1 MTDYIKACTSNITG
15 KANDEKGQRFLD
27 TMTTKTTGQRTP
39 GPWHHAT
46 RKDKRESIILDSA
59 LTPEGNIPKGT
70 NWIASVYPVST
81 ENDHI
86 SNAAFIV
93 RACNSHNALAG
104 ALQDFIDAATESS
117 KNESYKANAYGFM
130 MAVLPKARAAIAAA
144 TKE

>member
-1 MTDYIKACTSNITG
+1 
-15 KANDEKGQRFLD
+15 
-27 TMTTKTTGQRTP
+27 MTTKTTGQRTP

-86 SNAAFIV
+86 SNAAYIV
-93 RACNSHNALAG
+93 HACNNHDKLVS
-104 ALQDFIDAATESS
+104 ALQDLFKHCAMIHKYWGDSDNTKEADAAIKS
-117 KNESYKANAYGFM
+117 A
-130 MAVLPKARAAIAAA
+130 LAAIKSA
-144 TKE
+144 TGQG